1 MWQPRAIGSLLLL
14 GMAIQAWPC
23 FLALGALLFRN
34 AAFPSLHP
42 FDGLYGRL
50 CLGSYLIIL
59 LSGEMRFANRL
70 LPWARTE

>member
-1 MWQPRAIGSLLLL
+1 MWQPRAIGSLVLL
-14 GMAIQAWPC
+14 GMVIQAWPC